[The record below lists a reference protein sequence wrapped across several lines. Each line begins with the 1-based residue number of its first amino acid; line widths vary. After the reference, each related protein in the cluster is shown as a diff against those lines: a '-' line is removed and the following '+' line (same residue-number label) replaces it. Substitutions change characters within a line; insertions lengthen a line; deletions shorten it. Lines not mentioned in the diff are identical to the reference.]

1 MRAILATI
9 LAFAALQLA
18 ACAQMAWIRPDTTP
32 EQAEADLA
40 HCGEEAWREASYRT
54 WAYQSLTP
62 VMTRDAFGRPYFIP
76 FGPFLRSPF
85 DDRFFEEH
93 RLAQFCMRAKGYA
106 LTIQPSPRAASTGSP

>member
-9 LAFAALQLA
+9 LAFAALQLT
-18 ACAQMAWIRPDTTP
+18 ACAQMAWIRPDATP
-32 EQAEADLA
+32 EQAQQDLA
-40 HCGEEAWREASYRT
+40 HCEEEAWREASYRT

-62 VMTRDAFGRPYFIP
+62 VMTRDAFGRPYFMP
-76 FGPFLRSPF
+76 FGPFLRSAF

-106 LTIQPSPRAASTGSP
+106 LQRLERKDGG